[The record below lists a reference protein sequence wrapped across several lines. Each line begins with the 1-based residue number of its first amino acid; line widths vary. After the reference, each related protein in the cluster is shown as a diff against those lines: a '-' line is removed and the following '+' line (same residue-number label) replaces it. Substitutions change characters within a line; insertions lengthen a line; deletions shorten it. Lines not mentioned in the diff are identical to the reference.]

1 MYFSTNGQAA
11 AMAIDSNSNVL
22 VGTTTSQP
30 SYKLYVNGSSYA
42 TTVAGG
48 TKPFDIPHQSRQ
60 GYRLRHRVIESPQ
73 AGLMY
78 SYQLD
83 CSIGANTVQLPEWYA
98 WLACEP
104 TVHITPFRCFGI
116 GWGEVDPAGTTLT
129 IHVNQAGTYN
139 VMLWAT
145 RADEQAVAEFDEFGV
160 EYRQAA

>member
-1 MYFSTNGQAA
+1 MYFFTAGLGP
-11 AMAIDSNSNVL
+11 AMMTLDANQSVL
-22 VGTTTSQP
+22 IGTTTTQATH
-30 SYKLYVNGSSYA
+30 KLYVNGSSYA

-48 TKPFDIPHQSRQ
+48 SKPFDIPHQSKP

-83 CSIGANTVQLPEWYA
+83 CSLGANTVQLPEWYS
-98 WLACEP
+98 WLATEP
-104 TVHITPFRCFGI
+104 TVHITPYKCFGI
-116 GWGEVDPAGTTLT
+116 AWGEVSGTTLT

-145 RADEQAVAEFDEFGV
+145 RNDDLAVAEFSEFGV
-160 EYRQAA
+160 EYRGA